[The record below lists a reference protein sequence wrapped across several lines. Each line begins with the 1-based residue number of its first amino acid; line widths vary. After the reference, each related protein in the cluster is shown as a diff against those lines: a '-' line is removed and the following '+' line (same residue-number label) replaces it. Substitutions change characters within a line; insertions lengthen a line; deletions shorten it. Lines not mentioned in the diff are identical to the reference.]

1 MEYRILRSRRKTAA
15 LQITGEGLVVRVP
28 VSMTDREVEAFV
40 AGHEKWIR
48 IHLEKAERARK
59 NAGRPLTPAER
70 RELARK
76 AKEWI
81 PQRVAY
87 YAPLLGVDWGR
98 ITIRCQKT
106 RWGSCSDRGNLNF
119 NCLLALAPE
128 EVMEYVAV
136 HELAHRKQMNH
147 SPLFWQEVARE
158 CPRYIQ
164 CRRWLKQNGG
174 ALLARARRGR
184 E

>member
-1 MEYRILRSRRKTAA
+1 MLRDQAQGALAPLDEAA
-15 LQITGEGLVVRVP
+15 LEELKEQTRQKLAPMLERHAAHMGISYGRV
-28 VSMTDREVEAFV
+28 S
-40 AGHEKWIR
+40 
-48 IHLEKAERARK
+48 
-59 NAGRPLTPAER
+59 
-70 RELARK
+70 
-76 AKEWI
+76 
-81 PQRVAY
+81 
-87 YAPLLGVDWGR
+87 
-98 ITIRCQKT
+98 IRCQRS
-106 RWGSCSDRGNLNF
+106 RWGSCSAEGNLNF